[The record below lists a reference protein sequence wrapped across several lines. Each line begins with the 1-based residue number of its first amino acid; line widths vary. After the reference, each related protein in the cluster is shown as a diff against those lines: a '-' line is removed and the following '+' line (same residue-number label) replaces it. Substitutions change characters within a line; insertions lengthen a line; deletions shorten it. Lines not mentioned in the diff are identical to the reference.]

1 MSCVTGTSGDVI
13 GATARPT
20 GTDVTTDAISV
31 LTIGA
36 VTAVARGVAIVTD
49 ALMMVVVMT
58 GDVVTLDVTMPA
70 VVAALGDVTR
80 LVTIDVT
87 TVVVAAAVEDGVTVR
102 HVMIV
107 IAMVVAVDG
116 VIAACH
122 VTSDVTSQRQI
133 AACRRAIFV
142 ATNRHCVTTDATID
156 VTTEDR
162 ETTAGHVTA
171 TVKNHWRVSCLL
183 NLCCVVISKQ
193 FHIAD

>member
-1 MSCVTGTSGDVI
+1 MI

-31 LTIGA
+31 LTTGA

-80 LVTIDVT
+80 LATIDVT

>member
-31 LTIGA
+31 LTTGA
-36 VTAVARGVAIVTD
+36 VTAVAPGVAIVTD

-58 GDVVTLDVTMPA
+58 GDVVMRDVTMPA
-70 VVAALGDVTR
+70 VVAALGDVMR
-80 LVTIDVT
+80 RATIDVT

-107 IAMVVAVDG
+107 IAMVVAVAG
-116 VIAACH
+116 VIVACH

>member
-1 MSCVTGTSGDVI
+1 MI

-31 LTIGA
+31 LTTGA
-36 VTAVARGVAIVTD
+36 VTAVAPGVAIVTD

-58 GDVVTLDVTMPA
+58 GDVVTRDVTMQPA
-70 VVAALGDVTR
+70 VVVALGDVTR
-80 LVTIDVT
+80 LATIDVT

-107 IAMVVAVDG
+107 IAMVVAVAG
-116 VIAACH
+116 VIVACH